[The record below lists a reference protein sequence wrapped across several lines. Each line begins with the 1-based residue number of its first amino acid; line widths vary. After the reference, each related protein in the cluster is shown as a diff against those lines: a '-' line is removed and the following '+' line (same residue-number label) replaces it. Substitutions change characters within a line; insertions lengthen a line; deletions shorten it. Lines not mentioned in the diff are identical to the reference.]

1 MCCRLWGMTGRKV
14 WLFAIVLEDCAKQD
28 PGRVQASPCCL
39 SGAVVSELSTELLLG
54 FDLKGAS

>member
-1 MCCRLWGMTGRKV
+1 MTGRKV